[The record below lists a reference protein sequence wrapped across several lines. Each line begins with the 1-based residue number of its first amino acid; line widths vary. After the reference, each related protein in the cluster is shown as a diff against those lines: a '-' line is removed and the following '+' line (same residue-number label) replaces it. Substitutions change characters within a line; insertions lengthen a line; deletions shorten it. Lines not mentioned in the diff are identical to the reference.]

1 MWLGPP
7 LQPNDRMDVYIEDG
21 KGRSDSLYGSGAGG
35 VMGTTAISSDML
47 QFVTFNLGRQ
57 KYAIDILK
65 VQEINNLK
73 DITPI
78 PNAPEY
84 MEGAINLRGKVI
96 PVINLR
102 RRLHLESQPLSG
114 LSKIIIIDIK
124 GLILGM
130 VVDSVSDVLR
140 IPSDVV
146 ESAPPVASG
155 GIRSDLIRGIA
166 KLADMLVII
175 LDLDELMDTRD
186 LKTASGKL

>member
-1 MWLGPP
+1 M
-7 LQPNDRMDVYIEDG
+7 E
-21 KGRSDSLYGSGAGG
+21 K
-35 VMGTTAISSDML
+35 TAISSDML
-47 QFVTFNLGRQ
+47 QFVTFNLGGQ

-78 PNAPEY
+78 PNSPSY

-102 RRLHLESQPLSG
+102 RRLHLEPLPMSQLT
-114 LSKIIIIDIK
+114 KIIIIDIK

-140 IPSDVV
+140 IPADVV
-146 ESAPPVASG
+146 EAAPPVATGS
-155 GIRSDLIRGIA
+155 IRSELIRGIA
-166 KLADMLVII
+166 KLADMLVIL
-175 LDLDELMDTRD
+175 LDLDELMDIGD
-186 LKTASGKL
+186 LNSATGRF

>member
-1 MWLGPP
+1 
-7 LQPNDRMDVYIEDG
+7 MD
-21 KGRSDSLYGSGAGG
+21 SNAAS
-35 VMGTTAISSDML
+35 TDML
-47 QFVTFNLGRQ
+47 QFVTFHLGGQ

-78 PNAPEY
+78 PNAPAY

-96 PVINLR
+96 PVLNLR
-102 RRLHLESQPLSG
+102 RRLHMQDQPLTE

-140 IPSDVV
+140 IQREVV
-146 ESAPPVASG
+146 EAAPPVATGS
-155 GIRSDLIRGIA
+155 IRSELIKGIA
-166 KLADMLVII
+166 KLSDMLVII
-175 LDLDELMDTRD
+175 LDLDELMDSSE
-186 LKTASGKL
+186 LKASTGRL